1 MYGQS
6 QRNPGRTLPCHRRLV
21 LPALVIGAFWFGTA
35 HALITV
41 GPNSDS
47 ACQFHDIGAAVAAAA
62 QNPGPDVVAISNAP
76 WPAQHTIT
84 AHDNDA
90 LIIEG
95 GFANCSAGISS
106 GRSTLD
112 GQSAVPAG
120 PLIVHSGNGPLTLLH
135 LVLQNAQGGIQSVVA
150 GHLTLSDVLVYSN
163 HTDYGGGL
171 FVSGN
176 DIFRMQLT
184 LIGTSI
190 NSNSASVNGGGL
202 YLSNVDV
209 AISGGSNIL
218 GNLAQGANSDGG
230 GIYAIDS
237 NILVKDHSVPPF
249 PFIGNN
255 YAQRNGGGVY
265 YSTSHAGNYEILLWN
280 DRAAQPLLVAEN
292 AAQSQGGAFYFSAI
306 SSGQQVFSF
315 GGFENVQMQQN
326 EAYEGAA
333 IYAFSSGTGASVSTQ
348 IQLAQTA
355 VPGGAIPPCAAGVEC
370 NAIDDNHAFGGSI
383 IDVHAAGDAGGT
395 SLFLYR
401 ARMRHN
407 RGGALIGGNAYM
419 VIEGS
424 LLAANEIDQGG
435 DLIVNISNDLH
446 IANSTIAYNTLA
458 GNELFSVIL
467 PPASLEILHSLLVQ
481 PNDPVAA
488 FSVGTGVPVTLRDIG
503 ANNVSGLGSGTNVQ
517 NLADPFVNPGQ
528 DDFHISITSS
538 AVDRWA
544 DSGDPNDPPPTLDLD
559 GATRPHMF
567 NSPSTP
573 YDFGAYEAGAI
584 VDRIFVNGFDG
595 T

>member
-1 MYGQS
+1 
-6 QRNPGRTLPCHRRLV
+6 
-21 LPALVIGAFWFGTA
+21 
-35 HALITV
+35 
-41 GPNSDS
+41 
-47 ACQFHDIGAAVAAAA
+47 
-62 QNPGPDVVAISNAP
+62 
-76 WPAQHTIT
+76 
-84 AHDNDA
+84 
-90 LIIEG
+90 
-95 GFANCSAGISS
+95 
-106 GRSTLD
+106 
-112 GQSAVPAG
+112 
-120 PLIVHSGNGPLTLLH
+120 LLH
-135 LVLQNAQGGIQSVVA
+135 LVLQNAQGGIQSVLA

-163 HTDYGGGL
+163 HADYGGGL

-218 GNLAQGANSDGG
+218 GNLAQGATSDGG

-237 NILVKDHSVPPF
+237 NILVNDHSVPPF

-280 DRAAQPLLVAEN
+280 DRAAQPLLVADN

-306 SSGQQVFSF
+306 SSGQQILSF
-315 GGFENVQMQQN
+315 GGFENVQMQRN

-333 IYAFSSGTGASVSTQ
+333 IYAFSSGSGTSVSTQ

-355 VPGGAIPPCAAGVEC
+355 IPGGAIPPCAAGLEC
-370 NAIDDNHAFGGSI
+370 NAIDDNHSIGGSV
-383 IDVHAAGDAGGT
+383 IDVHAAGDAGYT

-424 LLAANEIDQGG
+424 LLAANEIDHGG

-446 IANSTIAYNTLA
+446 IADSTIAYNTLA
-458 GNELFSVIL
+458 GSELFTVIL

-488 FSVGTGVPVTLRDIG
+488 YSVGTGVPVTLRDIG
-503 ANNVSGLGSGTNVQ
+503 ANNVSGLDSGTNVQ

-544 DSGDPNDPPPTLDLD
+544 DSGDPTDLPPTLDLV

-567 NSPSTP
+567 NSATTP
-573 YDFGAYEAGAI
+573 YDFGAYEAGATFD
-584 VDRIFVNGFDG
+584 VIFANGFDY
-595 T
+595 